1 MNFRKINIRHA
12 SGVYTLQVKSK
23 EFDTVHKKITGIIKG
38 KNKQF
43 VHSSRDGAMQVF
55 PAEMLRQSVVTF
67 EPQKE
72 SSGLIQS

>member
-12 SGVYTLQVKSK
+12 SGVHTLQVKAK
-23 EFDTVHKKITGIIKG
+23 EFDKVYKKITGIIKG

-43 VHSSRDGAMQVF
+43 RHSSRDGALQLF
-55 PAEMLRQSVVTF
+55 PAEMLRQSVITF

-72 SSGLIQS
+72 GSGLIQQ